1 MKTRKLVIT
10 ALFAALTCVATLVI
24 QIPSGMGGGYVNL
37 GDGMVLI
44 SAYILGPLFGGVAAG
59 VGSCIADIAS
69 GYAAFALPTLI
80 IKFIMAVASG
90 RLFVML
96 KKKNKIS
103 ILIAC
108 GIAGQFIMTMG
119 YFLTEIWLSGS
130 VAVAAAGIYGS
141 LVQSVFGLAAS
152 TVLYKALCS
161 NTMLNNYINKI

>member
-44 SAYILGPLFGGVAAG
+44 SAYILGPLLGGVAAG
-59 VGSCIADIAS
+59 AGSCIADIAS

-80 IKFIMAVASG
+80 IKFVMAVAAG
-90 RLFVML
+90 RLFVIM

-103 ILIAC
+103 
-108 GIAGQFIMTMG
+108 FSKIM
-119 YFLTEIWLSGS
+119 EI
-130 VAVAAAGIYGS
+130 
-141 LVQSVFGLAAS
+141 
-152 TVLYKALCS
+152 
-161 NTMLNNYINKI
+161 

>member
-80 IKFIMAVASG
+80 IKFVMAVAAG
-90 RLFVML
+90 RLFVIM

-103 ILIAC
+103 ILIIC
-108 GIAGQFIMTMG
+108 GIVGQFIMTMG
-119 YFLTEIWLSGS
+119 YFLAEIWLSGS

-141 LVQSVFGLAAS
+141 IVQSVFGLAAS

>member
-44 SAYILGPLFGGVAAG
+44 SAYILGPIFGGISAAL
-59 VGSCIADIAS
+59 GSCIADIIS

-80 IKFIMAVASG
+80 IKFIMAFAAG
-90 RLFVML
+90 RLFVIM

-103 ILIAC
+103 ILVAC
-108 GIAGQFIMTMG
+108 GIAGQFIMTLG
-119 YFLTEIWLSGS
+119 YFLAEIWLSGS